1 VDHEQVC
8 HYSRY
13 QAMERGK
20 DRLDCQL
27 DKEPRG
33 AKVKPLLDM
42 AVDSGGVTDISTDA
56 GLCNLWAVTFLCLWY
71 FFSGCTLFLNKYILT
86 YLEGDATVL
95 GGMQMLA
102 TLICGYIQMK
112 AEGREVRGK
121 KPGGFFRHMV
131 IVGGLRFCTVLL
143 GLVALNYVAVSFTE
157 TVKSSAPAF
166 TVIISRLIL
175 GQITGFYVKL
185 SLLPVMGGLAICS
198 ANELSFN
205 LPGFAAA
212 LMTNISECAQNV
224 YSKMLISGDAFKY
237 SPSEMQFYTSVASFV
252 VTLPTMMVLV
262 DSSTIATIDSRMFF
276 CLLLNGIFFHGQTI
290 AAYYLMDYISPV
302 THSVANTGKRAFLIW
317 TSVLLFGNEVTFL
330 SGLGTAIVILG
341 VLLYNLAMEVDAKS
355 THRLV
360 QVGAGK
366 MFVQKV

>member
-1 VDHEQVC
+1 
-8 HYSRY
+8 
-13 QAMERGK
+13 MERGK

>member
-1 VDHEQVC
+1 MADTDMD
-8 HYSRY
+8 SR
-13 QAMERGK
+13 MGNMDTESVV
-20 DRLDCQL
+20 CQL
-27 DKEPRG
+27 DKD
-33 AKVKPLLDM
+33 KSNTTKLLDKPILAM
-42 AVDSGGVTDISTDA
+42 AVDSGGKKMSTDA
-56 GLCNLWAVTFLCLWY
+56 GLCNVWAVSYLCLWY

-86 YLEGDATVL
+86 FLEGDATIL
-95 GGMQMLA
+95 GGMQMLS
-102 TLICGYIQMK
+102 TLVCGYLQMK
-112 AEGREVRGK
+112 FEGRDVRGK
-121 KPGGFFRHMV
+121 KPGGFYRHMV

-143 GLVALNYVAVSFTE
+143 GLIALNYVAVSFTE

-166 TVIISRLIL
+166 TVMLSWMIL
-175 GQITGFYVKL
+175 GQITGLYVKL

-205 LPGFAAA
+205 LVGFAAA
-212 LMTNISECAQNV
+212 LSTNISECAQNV

-252 VTLPTMMVLV
+252 VTVPTMVILV
-262 DSSTIATIDSRMFF
+262 DSETITSMDLKMLS
-276 CLLLNGIFFHGQTI
+276 CLIVNGVFFHCQTI

-317 TSVLLFGNEVTFL
+317 TSVLLFGNQVTFL

-341 VLLYNLAMEVDAKS
+341 VLLYNIAMEVDAK
-355 THRLV
+355 TAHRLV